1 MWHSRTTRLV
11 LGPLVIMID
20 LEERSK
26 EESPVSS
33 RVPLRRQLSRKYSYR
48 EKSPKYDT
56 IQDNISR
63 ADFVLQVNR
72 KFSSLAALYITWW
85 RYLHYAVA
93 LKNISAFR
101 SDCTT
106 LVLGQKLGILVLR
119 LVCEKIT
126 CLVESVWFNPRN
138 FTIPRSQAI
147 LRANTCSIWFNN

>member
-1 MWHSRTTRLV
+1 MKQ
-11 LGPLVIMID
+11 VIVTSYDNLRQKCHYIN

-72 KFSSLAALYITWW
+72 KFYTSHGGAIYD
-85 RYLHYAVA
+85 
-93 LKNISAFR
+93 ISHGGA
-101 SDCTT
+101 
-106 LVLGQKLGILVLR
+106 K
-119 LVCEKIT
+119 
-126 CLVESVWFNPRN
+126 
-138 FTIPRSQAI
+138 
-147 LRANTCSIWFNN
+147 

>member
-1 MWHSRTTRLV
+1 MSMTDPGPTPPKRSKPSSDETGKCDIPGRPV
-11 LGPLVIMID
+11 PSLGTLAIMID

-72 KFSSLAALYITWW
+72 KCSSLAALYITW
-85 RYLHYAVA
+85 
-93 LKNISAFR
+93 
-101 SDCTT
+101 
-106 LVLGQKLGILVLR
+106 
-119 LVCEKIT
+119 
-126 CLVESVWFNPRN
+126 
-138 FTIPRSQAI
+138 
-147 LRANTCSIWFNN
+147 